1 MSEDIKAI
9 IAIKKVSQYKYA
21 YTGGAEGLDRILA
34 LDGDTGLEG
43 YCEDSV
49 LIFSE
54 YDITGVDD
62 GEF

>member
-1 MSEDIKAI
+1 MSEDLKAI
-9 IAIKKVSQYKYA
+9 ITIKKVSQYKYT
-21 YTGGAEGLDRILA
+21 YTGDVGGLDSILA

-49 LIFSE
+49 LVESE

-62 GEF
+62 GEL